1 MAYLNYQSPK
11 LESKSYNL
19 VINSSVLLPF
29 LIIQFSVAFS
39 PGLIIALVVNQSVQN
54 SRRKGVEVALGAA
67 AGAIGLTFVSALVV
81 SLLVNTVPVMITV
94 IYFIGS
100 IYILIKG
107 YQTITSDVST
117 ETVIDNNTAFL
128 SGLKVNLLNPKM
140 WVFYLTVL
148 PIYMTSEGGY
158 FLSLVYLGLITLV
171 INFIADITY
180 AYTSDF
186 FFKNSSEKTK
196 GVINKLSGISL
207 VLIGLYL
214 FVSKFF

>member
-1 MAYLNYQSPK
+1 MIS
-11 LESKSYNL
+11 
-19 VINSSVLLPF
+19 SSVLLPF

-54 SRRKGVEVALGAA
+54 SRRNGVEVALGAA

-107 YQTITSDVST
+107 YQTITSNVST

-148 PIYMTSEGGY
+148 PIYMTC
-158 FLSLVYLGLITLV
+158 LL
-171 INFIADITY
+171 
-180 AYTSDF
+180 YTSPSPRD
-186 FFKNSSEKTK
+186 S
-196 GVINKLSGISL
+196 
-207 VLIGLYL
+207 
-214 FVSKFF
+214 